1 MNIKNEMK
9 WVSIIWTGFS
19 LSYFFISQ
27 FLSGEN
33 GSNQQGLQI
42 VLKGLVLICI
52 LGRNLGVFAAQTI

>member
-1 MNIKNEMK
+1 MK

-52 LGRNLGVFAAQTI
+52 LGRNLGVFAA